1 MSSTTPVRIKKK
13 KKDEDLQHDLM
24 TLARDHFRKP
34 ENEYQVMAR
43 HWAFKLERMSVEQ
56 RRLAKKFINEILFE
70 GEEGNLHRHSV
81 VINPSQAAPI
91 LSTLPPISYTPSP
104 IPQTPSP
111 FSQTPS
117 PIPQTPSPFSQTP
130 SPIPQTPSPNLHT
143 EQTYL
148 TEPEVD
154 TAAKFINNF
163 YAF

>member
-1 MSSTTPVRIKKK
+1 
-13 KKDEDLQHDLM
+13 M

-43 HWAFKLERMSVEQ
+43 QRAFKLERMSVEQ
-56 RRLAKKFINEILFE
+56 KRLAEKFINEILFE

-81 VINPSQAAPI
+81 VINPSQATPI
-91 LSTLPPISYTPSP
+91 LNTLPPISYTPSH
-104 IPQTPSP
+104 IL
-111 FSQTPS
+111 QTPS
-117 PIPQTPSPFSQTP
+117 PIPQTP

-143 EQTYL
+143 EQAYL

>member
-1 MSSTTPVRIKKK
+1 LPPLASTTPVRIKKK

-43 HWAFKLERMSVEQ
+43 HWAFKLERMSIEQ
-56 RRLAKKFINEILFE
+56 RRLAEKFINEILFE

-91 LSTLPPISYTPSP
+91 LNTLPPISYTPSP

-117 PIPQTPSPFSQTP
+117 PIPQTPSP
-130 SPIPQTPSPNLHT
+130 NLHT
-143 EQTYL
+143 GQTYL